1 MKTKY
6 LVVSKGE
13 SWIWD
18 ASNAAEINKNIRWLQ
33 KRGYKK
39 PRVYVVINSDPEY
52 WRKRARQERDER
64 VKKGRKNAR

>member
-13 SWIWD
+13 SWIFD
-18 ASNAAEINKNIRWLQ
+18 AANSIEIDKHIRWLQ

-39 PRVYVVINSDPEY
+39 PRVYVIINSDPSY
-52 WRKRARQERDER
+52 WKKRAREE
-64 VKKGRKNAR
+64 RKNG